1 MVSIDDTARILTDRG
16 DLTLYEYYNQP
27 NASVYFYHIAGGVC
41 KAPQKFGLR
50 IMDPQSRYDKYLVKT
65 EHSPEGVWVTN
76 MIATEVYWAYPMVGM
91 ETVRLDPVTKGLYID
106 KITDVTIQPI
116 SDQEKARYRLIDNIT
131 IGVVINGFPSRAP
144 SDAYQVLN
152 R

>member
-16 DLTLYEYYNQP
+16 NLTLYEYYTQP
-27 NASVYFYHIAGGVC
+27 DASVYFYHIAGGSC
-41 KAPQKFGLR
+41 KAPQKIGLR
-50 IMDPQSRYDKYLVKT
+50 SMDPRANYDRYFVKT
-65 EHSPEGVWVTN
+65 EHSPEGVWVNN

-91 ETVRLDPVTKGLYID
+91 EAVRLDPVSKSLYID
-106 KITDVTIQPI
+106 KIVDVFVQPI
-116 SDQEKARYRLIDNIT
+116 PEQEKARYRIIDNIT

-144 SDAYQVLN
+144 SDVYQVLH